1 MAHGPNENLS
11 YFSLTAGGSLLALR
25 LAEEFGGTAHL
36 PRCQS
41 LGCGH
46 CTPFDSLA
54 ETLPESFKQGDTVI
68 CIMAAGIVFRLLA
81 PHLGAKHD
89 DPAVIVIDEEGR
101 HVIPLLGGHAAGAN
115 QLAREIAEFLGGEA
129 AVTTASDAQGLTA
142 PDEVARLLELGVPDP
157 ESLRRVTAV
166 LVNGG
171 PVCIESSSDPGI
183 DGYGWVPPGGS
194 LEGFS
199 ARLLITHLLEE
210 KRSAPEGDGSGVP
223 EEGPI
228 TARLVPRQVAAG
240 VGCKRDTSAK
250 NISEAIAAACA
261 QAGIDPLA
269 VGALVSVEAKAD
281 EPGLA
286 AAAGELGARLAFF
299 PADELAA
306 LGRPGSDFVLET
318 VGTPAVAEPAALL
331 AAGAV
336 SQSPAAP
343 GTQPE
348 LLLGKN
354 SFGPVTVALALCAAH
369 TPNSPDSSSGGA
381 ARPHAGNTRTS
392 GPGANDPSETSPG
405 ATGRGA
411 ADGAPAVAPEREP
424 MPEGHGMVL
433 VVGTGAG
440 TAGLLTGEAVAAI
453 GAAHTIMGYR
463 TYIDQLRRLYP
474 DKEYIAGAMGKEL
487 DRCREA
493 LDMAA
498 RGKIVVMVSSGDP
511 GVYGMA
517 GPMLEL
523 ADGVPVYVIP
533 GVTAAQTAA
542 SLLGAPLMND
552 YVTLSLSDLLTPRDE
567 VLRRTSAAAASG
579 LVICIYN
586 PTSRKR
592 QLLFEAA
599 CLALLEHRPADT
611 PVGWVRDAGGPE
623 EEWRIIRLDQLTD
636 QENDMRTIVIVG
648 NEHTQIINGRMVTR
662 RGYRED
668 D

>member
-1 MAHGPNENLS
+1 MTARGTNDHIS

-25 LAEEFGGTAHL
+25 LADEFGGVAHL

-54 ETLPESFKQGDTVI
+54 ETLPESFRQGDTVI

-115 QLAREIAEFLGGEA
+115 RLAREIAEFLGGEA

-142 PDEVARLLELGVPDP
+142 PDEVARLLELGIPDP

-171 PVCIESSSDPGI
+171 AVCIESPSDPGI
-183 DGYGWVPPGGS
+183 DGYGWVPPGGD
-194 LEGFS
+194 LDGYA
-199 ARLLITHLLEE
+199 ARLLVTHLLEE
-210 KRSAPEGDGSGVP
+210 KRSAPAGAIEAPDEGL
-223 EEGPI
+223 I

-240 VGCKRDTSAK
+240 VGCKRDASAK
-250 NISEAIAAACA
+250 SISMAIEAACA

-269 VGALVSVEAKAD
+269 VGALVSVEAKAG

-286 AAAGELGARLAFF
+286 VAAGELGARLAFF
-299 PADELAA
+299 PAAELAA
-306 LGRPGSDFVLET
+306 LGRPGSDFVLAT

-331 AAGAV
+331 AAGAG
-336 SQSPAAP
+336 SRFSAAP
-343 GTQPE
+343 GSEPE
-348 LLLGKN
+348 LLLAKN
-354 SFGPVTVALALCAAH
+354 SYGPVTVALALCAPH
-369 TPNSPDSSSGGA
+369 TPVSPDVAGGGGGHPQA
-381 ARPHAGNTRTS
+381 ASTGTS
-392 GPGANDPSETSPG
+392 GPGESGPG
-405 ATGRGA
+405 ATARGA
-411 ADGAPAVAPEREP
+411 ADGAPAVAPEREA
-424 MPEGHGMVL
+424 MPESHGMVL

-453 GAAHTIMGYR
+453 GAADTILGYR
-463 TYIDQLRRLYP
+463 TYIEQLQRLFP

-493 LDMAA
+493 LEMAA

-523 ADGVPVYVIP
+523 ADGVPVYIIP

-567 VLRRTSAAAASG
+567 VLRRTRAAAASG

-592 QLLFEAA
+592 QPLFEAA
-599 CLALLEHRPADT
+599 CDALLEHRPADT
-611 PVGWVRDAGGPE
+611 PVGWVRDVGGPE
-623 EEWRIIRLDQLTD
+623 EQWRIIRLDQLID
-636 QENDMRTIVIVG
+636 QENDMRTIVIIG
-648 NEHTQIINGRMVTR
+648 NEHTRVINGRMVTR
-662 RGYRED
+662 RGYREGD
-668 D
+668 